1 MTSMGEIQQEL
12 KAFYRENG
20 IDQLVGLVIV
30 VLAVI
35 SMMCAHAL
43 MGITAQ
49 YGWVATILGS
59 VFGSALF
66 VLVVGWTLAAMLMGW
81 LYFYRN
87 KNRTT
92 ALGGQN

>member
-12 KAFYRENG
+12 KAFYRANG

-30 VLAVI
+30 ILTVI

-43 MGITAQ
+43 MGIAVE

-59 VFGSALF
+59 IFGSALF
-66 VLVVGWTLAAMLMGW
+66 VLAVGWTLAAMLMGW

-87 KNRTT
+87 K
-92 ALGGQN
+92 GQGRGEKR

>member
-1 MTSMGEIQQEL
+1 MTSMCEIQQEI
-12 KAFYRENG
+12 KVFYRENG

-43 MGITAQ
+43 MGITAL
-49 YGWVATILGS
+49 YGWMATILGS
-59 VFGSALF
+59 IFGSALF
-66 VLVVGWTLAAMLMGW
+66 VLVVGWPLAAMLMGW

-87 KNRTT
+87 K
-92 ALGGQN
+92 GQGRGEKH

>member
-12 KAFYRENG
+12 KAFYRANG
-20 IDQLVGLVIV
+20 IDQLVGLVIA

-59 VFGSALF
+59 IFGSALF
-66 VLVVGWTLAAMLMGW
+66 VLAVGWTLAAMLMGW
-81 LYFYRN
+81 LYYYRN
-87 KNRTT
+87 KAIGRE
-92 ALGGQN
+92 

>member
-20 IDQLVGLVIV
+20 IDQLVGLVIF

-43 MGITAQ
+43 MGITAL

-66 VLVVGWTLAAMLMGW
+66 VLAVGWTLAAILMGW
-81 LYFYRN
+81 LYYYRN
-87 KNRTT
+87 K
-92 ALGGQN
+92 GQGRGEKH